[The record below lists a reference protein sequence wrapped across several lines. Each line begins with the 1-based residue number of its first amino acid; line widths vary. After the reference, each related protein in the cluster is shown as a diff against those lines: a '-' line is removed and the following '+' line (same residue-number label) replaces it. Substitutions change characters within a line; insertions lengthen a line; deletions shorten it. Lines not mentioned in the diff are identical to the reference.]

1 MLPEHPE
8 QEPASAGQG
17 KRARVLPSTG
27 TPPSHA
33 TPNPERGAPLT
44 DSAGQPW
51 AGRTFDAST
60 SDYVDDEQEEAVT
73 LVEAIRAFRAGDG
86 LPRPPRSQTTVIE
99 AVSAARLLVPLV
111 AQAGQTALDH
121 QGRTVDKTQ
130 ELAIVT
136 VTAPDG
142 RTALPVFTSVAAMA
156 KWNPAARPVPN
167 EARRIALSAAVEGTD
182 LLIID
187 PTSVTE
193 FVVRRPAVWAI
204 AQGASWVSPFDIETD
219 TESDTETAGAPHG
232 DRESLPLLA
241 EFRAAA
247 VGEPAVV
254 SVALAQGDPD
264 ARLAAPE
271 VTVVLALAPGLDREA
286 LDQLLARLQHGWA
299 QSTLIAD
306 RVDSLSIRLVA
317 A

>member
-1 MLPEHPE
+1 MP
-8 QEPASAGQG
+8 PARSQSSEEG
-17 KRARVLPSTG
+17 
-27 TPPSHA
+27 
-33 TPNPERGAPLT
+33 GALFA

-60 SDYVDDEQEEAVT
+60 SGYEDDQGEEASG
-73 LVEAIRAFRAGDG
+73 LVEAIRVFRAGDG
-86 LPRPPRSQTTVIE
+86 LPRPPRSQAAVIE
-99 AVSAARLLVPLV
+99 AFSSARLLVPLV
-111 AQAGQTALDH
+111 AEAGQTAVDH
-121 QGRTVDKTQ
+121 YGRTVDKTQ

-156 KWNPAARPVPN
+156 SWNPAARPVPN
-167 EARRIALSAAVEGTD
+167 EARRIALSAAAEGTD

-187 PTSVTE
+187 PTSATE

-204 AQGASWVSPFDIETD
+204 AQGSPWASPFDTD
-219 TESDTETAGAPHG
+219 TDTDTDTDAEIGGAPHG
-232 DRESLPLLA
+232 DRDSSPLLA
-241 EFRAAA
+241 EFRVA
-247 VGEPAVV
+247 VLGEPAVV
-254 SVALAQGDPD
+254 SLALVQGDPD

-286 LDQLLARLQHGWA
+286 LALLLARLQDRWA
-299 QSTLIAD
+299 QSALIAD
-306 RVDSLSIRLVA
+306 RVDSLSIRLIA